1 MTLVARCPGCQSV
14 YRLTIAQ
21 LQARDGEVCCGQ
33 CARQFNGFHSLVVVP
48 EALVRPDAGSS
59 EMNSDQPGLAVANH
73 ADGRQDT
80 FELFERKQTG
90 KISRSWLLANLLL
103 SLLLLGQLI
112 HGFRTEI
119 AIGLPATRPL
129 LENYCALIRCQI
141 DFPRHL
147 ALLSLESSDLRVN
160 PSYRPEVVILQAII
174 RNHAP
179 FPQAFPALLLTLTD
193 QDAQPLASRVLTA
206 KDYLDPGADKMGFA
220 AESEMVI
227 QHFLDTGA
235 LDAMGYRLE
244 LFYP

>member
-14 YRLTIAQ
+14 YRLTVAQ
-21 LQARDGEVCCGQ
+21 LQALDGEVCCGQ
-33 CARQFNGFHSLVVVP
+33 CTRQFNGFHSLVVVP
-48 EALVRPDAGSS
+48 EALVSPDARSS
-59 EMNSDQPGLAVANH
+59 EMNSDPPGPAVAS
-73 ADGRQDT
+73 QDA

-90 KISRSWLLANLLL
+90 KVSRSWPLANLLL
-103 SLLLLGQLI
+103 SLLLLGQLM

-119 AIGLPATRPL
+119 AISLPATRPL

-160 PSYRPEVVILQAII
+160 PSYRPEVVILQAVI

-193 QDAQPLASRVLTA
+193 KDEQPLASRVLTA
-206 KDYLDPGADKMGFA
+206 KDYLDPGTGDMGFA
-220 AESEMVI
+220 AESEIVI
-227 QHFLDTGA
+227 QHFLDTGT
-235 LDAMGYRLE
+235 LNAMGYRLE